1 MRHLKNKK
9 TLDRKRGPRV
19 ALIRSLA
26 RNLILHEK
34 VRTTVAR
41 AKVIR
46 PFVER
51 LVTVARENTLHSRRL
66 LLQKLGDQG
75 GQKDVV
81 EILLKTIGPRYKERA
96 GGYLRITKLYRRP
109 GDNAEEAIIEFVS

>member
-1 MRHLKNKK
+1 MRHRKNKK

-26 RNLILHEK
+26 ANLILHEK
-34 VRTTVAR
+34 IRTTLAK

-51 LVTVARENTLHSRRL
+51 LVTVSRENTLHTRRL
-66 LLQKLGDQG
+66 LLKKLGDQG
-75 GQKDVV
+75 GQKPVV
-81 EILLKTIGPRYKERA
+81 EALLKEIGPRYKTRP
-96 GGYLRITKLYRRP
+96 GGYLRITKLHRRP